1 MLTQTNEQL
10 DRFLAEDVMGWH
22 DNGMGMW
29 VDEKSRPRMYTSKKY
44 IKYDEGASVWHPT
57 ADITQVIW
65 CAEKWCNTIGCA
77 ITCTYVSVSKTWI
90 IELWNGAWDIA
101 CHTENEK
108 QSLAISLA
116 LYEAYCVSLVG
127 KRKLTEEEQ
136 EYAMKIDLKSYEKY
150 IKGDKN
156 E

>member
-1 MLTQTNEQL
+1 MTQTNEQL
-10 DRFLAEDVMGWH
+10 DRFLAEMMGWVWFEGWWCLQH
-22 DNGMGMW
+22 ENR
-29 VDEKSRPRMYTSKKY
+29 DEY
-44 IKYDEGASVWHPT
+44 IMEDGDWHPT
-57 ADITQVIW
+57 TDIAQAIE

-77 ITCTYVSVSKTWI
+77 ITCTYASVSKTWI

-127 KRKLTEEEQ
+127 KRKLTEEER